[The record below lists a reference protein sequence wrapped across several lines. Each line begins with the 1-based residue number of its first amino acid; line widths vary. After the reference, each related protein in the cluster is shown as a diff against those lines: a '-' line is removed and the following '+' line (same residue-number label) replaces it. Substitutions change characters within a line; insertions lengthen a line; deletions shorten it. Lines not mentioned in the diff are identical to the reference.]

1 MNRILRVG
9 IQQGIRSITLI
20 ILPIAF
26 ISLVAWATAGSSSGN
41 TADPLRAAFWFFL
54 AAHQVPLQLSLSD
67 STSSGSLTFLPIGAL
82 LIPFFALR
90 SGFLRMTET
99 LGAPKSSRDK
109 RNYILVLALSYSLIS
124 YLFALPTLGG
134 TVKAPFYLAIPVL
147 LIVAYISIFIASGA
161 LPNHRLQ
168 FPWQRALRLAW
179 IIVVALIGI
188 GSILL
193 SASLIYHFEVVLNL
207 TRVVEPGIFGGLV
220 LLLGQILYI
229 PNISVSALSY
239 VAGSGVSIGAGS
251 LLSPFTHRIDEIPAI
266 PILGALPT
274 NSHSLVFLF
283 AALVVA
289 LGTFAASYGRRTYA
303 DLVEVKRF
311 YFSLTLIL
319 FALLFI
325 ISRATSG
332 ELLSSNLSSVGPIW
346 WALPIVVT
354 LEILAGGAFYIY
366 APKLLTKIR
375 NRNA

>member
-161 LPNHRLQ
+161 LPNHKLQ

-283 AALVVA
+283 AALVMA